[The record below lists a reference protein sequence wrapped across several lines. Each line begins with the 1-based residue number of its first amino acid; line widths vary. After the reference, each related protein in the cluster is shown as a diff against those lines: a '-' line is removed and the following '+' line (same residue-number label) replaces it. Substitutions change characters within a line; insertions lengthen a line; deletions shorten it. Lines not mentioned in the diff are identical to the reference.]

1 MPPTQPD
8 PPGRVG
14 WVACVNRARN
24 LCAMPGG
31 SGSVGGMCKPRSKS
45 LRHAGRIEVQ
55 VARKTCAGKLTPCR
69 LWPLVGVE
77 CLSLWGVSVSC
88 SHALLRLAA
97 SLLTLSARRLCGASE
112 ETLFFFARG
121 ILAVVGLLARSR
133 APPLSFFN
141 RCLHRH
147 GLPGSGGSRASSP
160 WTTWLGWAAWFR
172 GFELSRVVRAR
183 PCMHQRAVRS
193 VGVGSSIALRAC
205 VFCFVLFCFVFLL
218 CFRGRFLDVFE

>member
-1 MPPTQPD
+1 
-8 PPGRVG
+8 
-14 WVACVNRARN
+14 
-24 LCAMPGG
+24 
-31 SGSVGGMCKPRSKS
+31 MCKPRSKS

-193 VGVGSSIALRAC
+193 VGVGSSIAFCVAVPGRTRNTAMQRFSASRSLARGDRRSHHHLLRQRKLAGGKIR
-205 VFCFVLFCFVFLL
+205 VSGKK
-218 CFRGRFLDVFE
+218 REIAQPTAPA